1 MNGLIVQIFLKI
13 NFKFLKSFLYLIC
26 VNQKLKIMEKST
38 LQILE
43 EAHHLVNISI
53 EIRKKLLNNSAFNDE
68 PLSQG
73 IEDYKKISERLEKL
87 ISEEYEKVQK

>member
-1 MNGLIVQIFLKI
+1 MT
-13 NFKFLKSFLYLIC
+13 
-26 VNQKLKIMEKST
+26 KST
-38 LQILE
+38 LQLLE
-43 EAHHLVNISI
+43 ETNQLVKISI

-73 IEDYKKISERLEKL
+73 IEDYKNISERLEKL